1 MLDDHGNSDGNNDG
15 GVMEMVMVMLAVI
28 QKLDTVTG
36 FKPFYLSRRTQIISS
51 SGQQWV
57 SIFSGTY

>member
-1 MLDDHGNSDGNNDG
+1 MLDDHDNSDGNNDSG
-15 GVMEMVMVMLAVI
+15 AMVTVMMAVI

-51 SGQQWV
+51 SGQWV

>member
-1 MLDDHGNSDGNNDG
+1 MLDGHGNSEGNSESG
-15 GVMEMVMVMLAVI
+15 AMVMVKMVVI
-28 QKLDTVTG
+28 QKLAIVTG

-51 SGQQWV
+51 SGQWV

>member
-1 MLDDHGNSDGNNDG
+1 MLDDHGNSDDNNDG
-15 GVMEMVMVMLAVI
+15 GVMVMVIMAVI

-51 SGQQWV
+51 PGQQWV

>member
-1 MLDDHGNSDGNNDG
+1 MLDDLDNSDGNNDSG
-15 GVMEMVMVMLAVI
+15 AMVMVMMAVI

-51 SGQQWV
+51 SGQWL
-57 SIFSGTY
+57 SIFSGAY